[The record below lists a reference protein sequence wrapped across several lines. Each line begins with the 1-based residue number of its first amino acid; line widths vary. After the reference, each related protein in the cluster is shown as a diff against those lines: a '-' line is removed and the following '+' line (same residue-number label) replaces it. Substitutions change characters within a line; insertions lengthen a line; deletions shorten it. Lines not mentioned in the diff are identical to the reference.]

1 MEAKDVKHG
10 IHVTVNSER
19 VWEVLDRSPRANS
32 WWLHRWNEDG
42 NWEYTDSHVNNMT
55 LVSAGAR
62 QETLAMELETV

>member
-19 VWEVLDRSPRANS
+19 VWEVLDRKAASV
-32 WWLHRWNEDG
+32 WWLHRWTEDG
-42 NWEYTDSHVNNMT
+42 KWEYTFTHHKNMT

-62 QETLAMELETV
+62 QETLSMELELV

>member
-19 VWEVLDRSPRANS
+19 VWEVLDRKTSVE
-32 WWLHRWNEDG
+32 WWLHRWDENG
-42 NWEYTDSHVNNMT
+42 NWEYSFAHHKSMT